1 MRVDLRADANADAN
15 ADADAVQMTLIDTLV
30 GVAGPEAHAETERD
44 VSTTSLPTV
53 EDAHPYADAR
63 ADEIPD
69 ARPEEDDR
77 PRADARA
84 TRAYAIPNAR
94 ADTPAVALPDV
105 APDAALDVRADVR
118 ADEAVAPVMTK
129 THRRRRP
136 R

>member
-1 MRVDLRADANADAN
+1 
-15 ADADAVQMTLIDTLV
+15 MTLIDTLV
-30 GVAGPEAHAETERD
+30 GVAGPDAHAETERD
-44 VSTTSLPTV
+44 VSADVAPD

-118 ADEAVAPVMTK
+118 ADEAFAPVMTK